1 MEKRHFFLRLI
12 PPRPTFAQD
21 MTDTE
26 RAVMLEH
33 VAYFKQHFD
42 AGRVLIYGPV
52 LAPTESFGMG
62 VVEVADE
69 AEARAIMDADPSVTS
84 GLNRYELAPMR
95 VAAARGL

>member
-1 MEKRHFFLRLI
+1 MEKCHFFLRLV
-12 PPRPTFAQD
+12 PPRPTFAHD
-21 MTDTE
+21 MSDAE

-33 VAYFKQHFD
+33 VAYFKQQFE

-52 LAPTESFGMG
+52 LFPTESFGMG

-69 AEARAIMDADPSVTS
+69 AEVRAMMDADPSVVA

-95 VAAARGL
+95 VGAARGL